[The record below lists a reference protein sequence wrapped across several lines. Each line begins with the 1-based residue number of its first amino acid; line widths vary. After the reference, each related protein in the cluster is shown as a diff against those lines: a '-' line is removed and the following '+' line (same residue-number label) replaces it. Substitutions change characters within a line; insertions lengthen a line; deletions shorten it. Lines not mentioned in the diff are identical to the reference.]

1 MDKWECDVCGYIY
14 DEEKGDPQNG
24 VEPGTK
30 FSDLP
35 DDWICPVC
43 GAEQEQFTKL

>member
-1 MDKWECDVCGYIY
+1 MDLKKFKCSNCGYIY
-14 DEEKGDPQNG
+14 DEASEDK
-24 VEPGTK
+24 K

-43 GAEQEQFTKL
+43 GSEKIDFIEI